1 MKILL
6 TNDDGFHAP
15 GIQTLY
21 KLLKEKKHEV
31 AIIAPNTEKSASSH
45 SVTLFQPLRL
55 YHKGENCWSVSGT
68 PADCSI
74 IASKKMLHFVPDI
87 VISGINRGQNM
98 GEDVL
103 YSGTIA
109 AALEAMYLG
118 MKSIAVSLVAFENE
132 KYEVAAKVVSK
143 LLDKNILQFIKE
155 GEILNINVPNL
166 EYEEIKGVKSTFLG
180 HRTYN
185 DFVVEQDDP
194 FGKKIYWI
202 GGSAPEWKMQTGSD
216 FYAVK
221 NGYVSI
227 TPIKPNFN
235 SKNGLEHFTDKI
247 SLI

>member
-21 KLLKEKKHEV
+21 RILKNNNHEV
-31 AIIAPNTEKSASSH
+31 AVIAPNTERSASSH

-55 YHKGENCWSVSGT
+55 YKKDENCWAVSGT

-74 IASKKMLHFVPDI
+74 IASKKMIHFVPEL

-109 AALEAMYLG
+109 ASLEAMYLG

-132 KYEVAAKVVSK
+132 KYDVAAKVVLK
-143 LLDKNILQFIKE
+143 LLENKIVDYIKD

-166 EYEEIKGVKSTFLG
+166 DFSKIKGVKNTFLG

-185 DFVVEQDDP
+185 DFVIEQDDP

-202 GGSAPEWKMQTGSD
+202 GGGEPEWQMQKGSD
-216 FYAVK
+216 YYAVSS
-221 NGYVSI
+221 GFVSV
-227 TPIKPNFN
+227 TPIKPNFDTEN
-235 SKNGLEHFTDKI
+235 KLDDFMKNI

>member
-21 KLLKEKKHEV
+21 RLLKKKNHEV

-55 YHKGENCWSVSGT
+55 YKKGENCWAVSGT

-74 IASKKMLHFVPDI
+74 IASKKMIHFVPDI

-132 KYEVAAKVVSK
+132 KYETAAKVISK
-143 LLDKNILQFIKE
+143 LLDENILEQIKE
-155 GEILNINVPNL
+155 GEILNINVPNV
-166 EYEEIKGVKSTFLG
+166 EFEKIKGVKSTFLG
-180 HRTYN
+180 HRIYN
-185 DFVVEQDDP
+185 DFVVEQEDP

-202 GGSAPEWKMQTGSD
+202 GGSAPEWKILAGSD
-216 FYAVK
+216 YSAVN
-221 NGYVSI
+221 NGFVSI
-227 TPIKPNFN
+227 TPIKPDFN
-235 SKNGLEHFTDKI
+235 SKNTLEKFTQKI
-247 SLI
+247 SLT

>member
-1 MKILL
+1 MRILL

-21 KLLKEKKHEV
+21 KILKKKHDV

-55 YHKGENCWSVSGT
+55 FEKGKNCWAVTGT

-74 IASKKMLHFVPDI
+74 IASKKMIHFVPDI

-109 AALEAMYLG
+109 ASLEAMYLG

-132 KYEVAAKVVSK
+132 KYETAAKVVSK
-143 LLDKNILQFIKE
+143 LLDENIIDYIND

-166 EYEEIKGVKSTFLG
+166 EFDKIKGVKSTVLG

-202 GGSAPEWKMQTGSD
+202 GGSTPEWKEQKGSD
-216 FYAVK
+216 YYSVNA
-221 NGYVSI
+221 GYVSI
-227 TPIKPNFN
+227 TPIKPNFD
-235 SKNGLEHFTDKI
+235 SKNNLDKFAEKI
-247 SLI
+247 LLT